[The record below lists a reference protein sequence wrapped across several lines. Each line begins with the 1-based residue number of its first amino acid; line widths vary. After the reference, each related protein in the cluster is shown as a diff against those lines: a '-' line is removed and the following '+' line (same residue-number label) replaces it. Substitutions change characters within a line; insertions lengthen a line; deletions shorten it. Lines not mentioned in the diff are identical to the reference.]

1 MSQCEQNSDDR
12 DLSIDTI
19 YAEHDGFIRSVIQY
33 AAKHHDDKDDI
44 YQEVFVALSQKDDFA
59 GIGNIKGYLYR
70 LIVNKVNELI
80 RKKISADLRLKKYVQ
95 WKAAAEEQAEMEP
108 SLMIGD
114 EVAKT
119 IESIKSYLS
128 EKESQAI
135 LLRFR
140 DECDNEEAAQKM
152 NVQKETFIRYI
163 SVGLKKIRD
172 IMKSQA
178 GPE

>member
-1 MSQCEQNSDDR
+1 MSQCEQNSDNR
-12 DLSIDTI
+12 DLSIDTL

-33 AAKHHDDKDDI
+33 AAKHHDDQDDI
-44 YQEVFVALSQKDDFA
+44 YQEVFVALSQKENFS
-59 GIGNIKGYLYR
+59 GINNIKGYLYR
-70 LIVNKVNELI
+70 LIVNKVNELV
-80 RKKISADLRLKKYVQ
+80 RKKMSADLRLKKYVQ
-95 WKAAAEEQAEMEP
+95 WKASEEQTEMDP

-140 DECDNEEAAQKM
+140 DQCDNEEAAQKM